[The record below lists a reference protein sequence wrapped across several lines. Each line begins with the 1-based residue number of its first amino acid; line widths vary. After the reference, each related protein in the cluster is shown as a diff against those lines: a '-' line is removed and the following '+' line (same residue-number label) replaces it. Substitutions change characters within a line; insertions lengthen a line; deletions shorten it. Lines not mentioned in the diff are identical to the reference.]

1 MYKCILISELRK
13 RTKQEVN
20 KMILIVR
27 MSDNK
32 ILSRYEAWAQ
42 DAYETAIGDVRRNGY
57 EYIKEE
63 ITFMGDMV
71 IWVK

>member
-1 MYKCILISELRK
+1 
-13 RTKQEVN
+13 
-20 KMILIVR
+20 MIFIVR
-27 MSDNK
+27 MDDNK

-42 DAYETAIGDVRRNGY
+42 DAYETAIGDVKRNGY
-57 EYIKEE
+57 EYVREE